1 MKEQMLKNEP
11 RHLVKDWARNIGL
24 SKGGSMIVAEQ
35 SRAKPNRGNA
45 ERELNSHSNPKREI
59 THYIQFP
66 RWLIEQPQKI

>member
-1 MKEQMLKNEP
+1 MKEQMLINEP

-35 SRAKPNRGNA
+35 SRANRGNA
-45 ERELNSHSNPKREI
+45 ERELNSHSNLKKEI